1 MENVIRTASG
11 GVAEE
16 YRNLNVGEV
25 VAFPIDK
32 YNPLTVRNAPSA
44 TMLNER
50 VRAGKKWITSTDM
63 EDKCVYV
70 ARVK

>member
-25 VAFPIDK
+25 VAFPMDK
-32 YNPLTVRNAPSA
+32 YNPLTGKS
-44 TMLNER
+44 
-50 VRAGKKWITSTDM
+50 RAD
-63 EDKCVYV
+63 
-70 ARVK
+70 